1 MIIIATLW
9 NRKGWSILR
18 YHINIVAK
26 KFNSKPIK
34 HRHLKSLVKFGKKK
48 IKKKPSIFLTKF
60 ECKRLVINFKRALSV
75 VISFKFPLI

>member
-34 HRHLKSLVKFGKKK
+34 HRHLKSFVKFEKKK
-48 IKKKPSIFLTKF
+48 LKKKNP
-60 ECKRLVINFKRALSV
+60 R
-75 VISFKFPLI
+75 SFWQNSNAKGW

>member
-34 HRHLKSLVKFGKKK
+34 HRHLKSFVKFEKKK
-48 IKKKPSIFLTKF
+48 FKKKNP
-60 ECKRLVINFKRALSV
+60 R
-75 VISFKFPLI
+75 SFWQNSNAKGW